1 MACGLWGTSALLL
14 AAGVAFPSRL
24 GPVQRTW
31 MGMALG
37 ISKVTT
43 PIFMGIIFFVVIAPI
58 GFIMRIVGRN
68 PVKHD
73 ARNGSYWTDHAAE
86 DERGA
91 MTNQF

>member
-1 MACGLWGTSALLL
+1 MAFGLWGTSALLL
-14 AAGVAFPSRL
+14 AAGAAFPSRL

-31 MGMALG
+31 MAIALG

-58 GFIMRIVGRN
+58 GLFMRLVRRN
-68 PVKHD
+68 PVKHKP
-73 ARNGSYWTDHAAE
+73 RNGSYWTDHAAE
-86 DERGA
+86 DERGT